1 MKHFA
6 MLVIFAA
13 VTMVTG
19 GVLVGAPEK
28 QSTSDRPLRRMA
40 EFAVGELGSEYEL
53 VRVVSGTKQVFIKI
67 IYMYLFGWG
76 FLCVLFT
83 FLFLKTGH
91 LDDYPN
97 KIIFY
102 FFLFFIFYFFL
113 GGGVNLFRTYINI

>member
-6 MLVIFAA
+6 ILVIFAA

-53 VRVVSGTKQVFIKI
+53 VRVVSGTKQVVNGF
-67 IYMYLFGWG
+67 MYNIELIVKKVIPGRKNQRRR
-76 FLCVLFT
+76 CKVLVYEIRHQRYLELEEFHCH
-83 FLFLKTGH
+83 FSKKAPRL
-91 LDDYPN
+91 
-97 KIIFY
+97 
-102 FFLFFIFYFFL
+102 
-113 GGGVNLFRTYINI
+113 